1 MIHLPPPLPLVAIT
15 ISGFC
20 ERILL
25 ICYFLMI
32 CTVVVTKEKEFFGFL
47 CVLFLVAVRVLFDEL
62 GGIRRSCRF
71 LFVCEDCVR
80 FLWVCAVVKV
90 HGLCEFV
97 VGAAGSLF
105 TVHQSTLSPSSTC
118 RSTTITTTHWSREQ
132 SLYQK

>member
-1 MIHLPPPLPLVAIT
+1 
-15 ISGFC
+15 
-20 ERILL
+20 
-25 ICYFLMI
+25 MI

-47 CVLFLVAVRVLFDEL
+47 CVLFLVVVRVLFDEL
-62 GGIRRSCRF
+62 GGIRRSYRF

-80 FLWVCAVVKV
+80 FLWVRAVVKV

-132 SLYQK
+132 NLYQK

>member
-1 MIHLPPPLPLVAIT
+1 LLSLWLAVLHNLWMLPKVWKWSISLPLVAIT
-15 ISGFC
+15 ISVSC

-32 CTVVVTKEKEFFGFL
+32 CTVVVTKEKEFFEFL

-90 HGLCEFV
+90 HGLC
-97 VGAAGSLF
+97 
-105 TVHQSTLSPSSTC
+105 
-118 RSTTITTTHWSREQ
+118 
-132 SLYQK
+132 